1 MATIGTCLWFDDQ
14 AEEAAKFYVSVF
26 PNSRITGTTHYPDGP
41 PDPKRA
47 GQVLTINFVVDGQE
61 FFGLNGGPVYSFTPA
76 ISIVVHCDTQ
86 EEVDHAW
93 AKLTEGGQEVQCGW
107 LTDRYGVSWQI
118 VPREF
123 ERMLLSEDKAAVQ
136 RAMSAMLPMKK
147 LDLSALKKAFEG
159 A

>member
-26 PNSRITGTTHYPDGP
+26 PNSRITGTTYYPDGP

-47 GQVLTINFVVDGQE
+47 GQVLTINFIVDRQE
-61 FFGLNGGPVYSFTPA
+61 FFGLNGGPFHSFTPA
-76 ISIVVHCDTQ
+76 ISMVVHCDTQ

-123 ERMLLSEDKAAVQ
+123 ERMLLSKDKAAVQ

-147 LDLSALKKAFEG
+147 LDLSALRKAFEN